1 VRVLFIAP
9 YLPTH
14 GSGGRTRF
22 VNFLEQLGAR
32 HDIRVVAFRA
42 PDQTDDHD
50 PSWRAFPPPSLRP
63 RPGGMRGRI
72 RFFREKLEP
81 LPAYAGWFHDEAFA
95 AAVTEEIATFRPDV
109 VQVETTEMGQYLPP
123 AQPGLVRALD
133 LQDVASRWFTRVAK
147 MGATRRQRALMRVE
161 MLKARRY
168 ERACARGS
176 EVVLVCS
183 EAEQRFLQ
191 KVSGV
196 TARLVPNGVDVAGFA
211 PQPEVPEEP
220 NTVLFVGP
228 LAYAANS
235 DGLMWFAK
243 RVLPLIKAEIP
254 DVVVEHV
261 GAADA
266 HPYPGITHRGMVP
279 DVRPHLAA
287 APVSIVPVRI
297 GTGTRYKILEALSME
312 RAVVSTAVGAEGLGL
327 RTDEHIRIADDPKP
341 FAAAVVD
348 LLRDAEQRARLG
360 KAGREHVAAR
370 FDWSG
375 IVARVEEAWEIGRGK
390 PRS

>member
-1 VRVLFIAP
+1 MRVLFIAP

-22 VNFLEQLGAR
+22 VNLLEQLGQR
-32 HDIRVVAFRA
+32 HEIRVIAFRA
-42 PDQTDDHD
+42 PDQTDVDD

-63 RPGGMRGRI
+63 RPGGMKGRVV
-72 RFFREKLEP
+72 FFREKLER
-81 LPAYAGWFHDEAFA
+81 LPAYAGWFHDDAFA
-95 AAVTEEIATFRPDV
+95 ATVAEEIETFQPDV
-109 VQVETTEMGQYLPP
+109 VQVETTEMGQYLP
-123 AQPGLVRALD
+123 AAKPGLIRVLD
-133 LQDVASRWFTRVAK
+133 LQDVASRWFTRVSK
-147 MGATRRQRALMRVE
+147 MGSTRRQRALMRVE
-161 MLKARRY
+161 MLKARLY
-168 ERACARGS
+168 ERRSARGC
-176 EVVLVCS
+176 EAVLVCS
-183 EAEQRFLQ
+183 EAEQKFLQ

-196 TARLVPNGVDVAGFA
+196 TARLVPNGVDIAGFT
-211 PQPEVPEEP
+211 PMPEVPEEK

-254 DVVVEHV
+254 DVVVEHI
-261 GAADA
+261 GAPDT

-327 RTDEHIRIADDPKP
+327 RTDTHIRIADDPKP

-348 LLRDAEQRARLG
+348 LLRDPAQRERLG
-360 KAGREHVAAR
+360 KAGREHVATR

-390 PRS
+390 PLS